1 MGVAPESAAVGVVA
15 PEPTVGVVAPEAA
28 AVGVVASQTA
38 AVAPEAAAAEV
49 IGPAAAQ
56 AAGGGQ
62 RLRSGGRGVGGSL
75 GAERAGRTRRLLIGR
90 CIATSRSRRAL
101 LVAVL
106 SDAGLARR
114 SHAPV
119 TPGRCRALRGRQRVP
134 GNAAHR

>member
-15 PEPTVGVVAPEAA
+15 PEPTVGIVATEAA
-28 AVGVVASQTA
+28 AVGVLAAQTA
-38 AVAPEAAAAEV
+38 AVATEAAAAAAEV
-49 IGPAAAQ
+49 IGYAAAQ
-56 AAGGGQ
+56 DAGGGQ

-75 GAERAGRTRRLLIGR
+75 GAEGAGRTRRLLIGR

-119 TPGRCRALRGRQRVP
+119 TPGRCR
-134 GNAAHR
+134 

>member
-15 PEPTVGVVAPEAA
+15 PEPTVGIVAPEAA

-38 AVAPEAAAAEV
+38 AVALEAAAAAEV

-75 GAERAGRTRRLLIGR
+75 GADRAGRTRRLLIGR

-101 LVAVL
+101 
-106 SDAGLARR
+106 
-114 SHAPV
+114 
-119 TPGRCRALRGRQRVP
+119 
-134 GNAAHR
+134 